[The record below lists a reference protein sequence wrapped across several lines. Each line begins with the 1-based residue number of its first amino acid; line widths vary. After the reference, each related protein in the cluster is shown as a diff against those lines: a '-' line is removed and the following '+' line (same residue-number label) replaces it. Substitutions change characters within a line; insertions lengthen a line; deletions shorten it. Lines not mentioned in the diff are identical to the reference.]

1 MRSGTRAG
9 GARVGGARGVML
21 TLGPVVMPPAHTI
34 PFPALAS
41 TLAEVSPEDARTI
54 PLGLLLA
61 LDPHARFAADGI
73 AVRRGQ
79 TVQEFAAER
88 RRWIASA
95 APWVP
100 VVPVA
105 EQPAAPARPAP
116 TAPQETGEMLDPIEA
131 LIERVDVEDEPDELL
146 IARLTG
152 VRGVQGPRGGG
163 W

>member
-1 MRSGTRAG
+1 
-9 GARVGGARGVML
+9 ML

-88 RRWIASA
+88 RQWIASA
-95 APWVP
+95 APVAPEVRVP
-100 VVPVA
+100 VP

-116 TAPQETGEMLDPIEA
+116 TAPQETGEILDPIEA
-131 LIERVDVEDEPDELL
+131 LRERVDVEDEPDELL

-152 VRGVQGPRGGG
+152 VRGVQGPHRGG

>member
-1 MRSGTRAG
+1 
-9 GARVGGARGVML
+9 ML

-88 RRWIASA
+88 RQWIASA
-95 APWVP
+95 APVVP
-100 VVPVA
+100 VVRVPVPEVP

-116 TAPQETGEMLDPIEA
+116 TAPQETGEILDPIEA
-131 LIERVDVEDEPDELL
+131 LRERVDVEDEPDELL

-152 VRGVQGPRGGG
+152 VRGVQGPHRGG